1 LNLVSELA
9 KTVYEVERMNRK
21 PVVAGKFY
29 PGTPIQLEKTC
40 EAFIGEKAQDKYLEH
55 PVGLILPH
63 AGYVYSGKTAGLG
76 IKNALRFGK
85 PKNVIVLGPN
95 HTGYGESIAVWKE
108 GEWQTPI
115 GALQVNEEIASKL
128 IDNGLIFEDEMAH
141 LYEHSIE
148 VQLPLLQYAFGDF
161 KIVPICMRDQKLS
174 TALKISERIKELL
187 KEYPETLLVAS
198 SDFNH
203 YDSHEITIK
212 KDERAIEKI
221 LTNDLQGLYEN
232 IKKYDITMCGPGPV
246 AVVRNIFANV
256 ELIYHATSAE
266 FSQDYSYTVGYAS
279 FVLY

>member
-1 LNLVSELA
+1 
-9 KTVYEVERMNRK
+9 MDRK

-29 PGTPIQLEKTC
+29 PETPIQLEKTC
-40 EAFIGEKAQDKYLEH
+40 EAFIGEKSKDEYFKH

-85 PKNVIVLGPN
+85 PKNIIILGPN
-95 HTGYGESIAVWKE
+95 HTGYGESVAVWKQ
-108 GEWQTPI
+108 GIWQTPF
-115 GALQVNEEIASKL
+115 GTLEVNEEITSKL
-128 IDNGLIFEDEMAH
+128 VDNEFIFEDEMAH

-161 KIVPICMRDQKLS
+161 KIVPICMRDQRLNI
-174 TALKISERIKELL
+174 ALKVAEKIKELL
-187 KEYPETLLVAS
+187 KDYPETLLVAS

-203 YDSHEITIK
+203 YDEHEITLK
-212 KDERAIEKI
+212 KDEHAIDKI
-221 LTNDLQGLYEN
+221 LEGDSVGLYEN

-246 AVVRNIFANV
+246 AVVRSIFKNA
-256 ELIYHATSAE
+256 ELVYHTTSAE

-279 FVLY
+279 FLLY